1 MRPWS
6 NRLAADREWRAP
18 KTVGNNPP
26 AESSAILSGR
36 VEQDV
41 GASRA
46 QGLTRVGD
54 AAREAGKRSNPSAM
68 AIGSA
73 ASQSEAGR
81 TTPPRR
87 LPRSRTLA
95 RAGALLCFGIAYFLA
110 VSTIER
116 VTVSPQ
122 LASVA
127 ASTFLLIALLLA
139 ERPRRWRYLLV
150 ALVAHFAAHIPIDAP
165 DRLALE
171 YLASAAP
178 ALIAAVP
185 IWRLDLEPPRFDSV
199 HTTGL
204 LIVFGAVIGPAV
216 ASVLMPAA
224 GVGQGVG
231 QQELLNSPFAAL
243 LRAFVVLTVV
253 PAVINGVAQA
263 RARHASGGLIW
274 ASTASLLTG
283 AIFLWT
289 FRDEADPL
297 CLGSLLVLLAGTVLL
312 LAVSLRERRATQRE
326 LDAAND
332 RFQGVF
338 EQHVMPMALWRDGS
352 SALRAN
358 RAFMRLVGANAE
370 DRTLAT
376 LIGVSR
382 DTLEQPVDVGAAAA
396 DPLTRFRQSTKV
408 LQLGDGR
415 NVPVVLGQ
423 YEAEAARE
431 GVIYALDLSAF
442 RNAEMGR
449 QQAES
454 LHAAVLDS
462 LHEEIAIVDAKGEVI
477 EINRSWRKAA
487 ENAGSKGGVPLVA
500 GSNLLEACKKEASRG
515 NPDAGNEL
523 RALKAVLDG
532 SEIRCQL
539 EQVGGAPGA
548 ATWLEVTIEK
558 LRRAEGGAVITRA
571 DVTSR
576 KRAELEA
583 RMQRQQLTH
592 LGRVAILGQLSGAF
606 AHELNQPLTSILGN
620 AEAALRL
627 LAPTAVPAEV
637 QEILRDIIDEDL
649 RAAQVIQRLRAL
661 LDKGESVREPV
672 NLNSTVHEVLS
683 LCKSELIARN
693 VRVQTDLDPA
703 IPAVMADRVQMQQ
716 IILNLLMNA
725 CDAMADH
732 PVAERTVALATRV
745 SMEPLS
751 VELSISDSGSGIAD
765 EDLERIFHP
774 FVTSKPHGMGLG
786 LAICRSVAESHGG
799 RLWAGNIANGG
810 AVFHLILPAGGALS

>member
-1 MRPWS
+1 
-6 NRLAADREWRAP
+6 
-18 KTVGNNPP
+18 
-26 AESSAILSGR
+26 
-36 VEQDV
+36 
-41 GASRA
+41 
-46 QGLTRVGD
+46 
-54 AAREAGKRSNPSAM
+54 M

-73 ASQSEAGR
+73 ASHSEAGR
-81 TTPPRR
+81 TARSHR
-87 LPRSRTLA
+87 LPKARSLA
-95 RAGALLCFGIAYFLA
+95 RAGALLGFAIAYFLA

-116 VTVSPQ
+116 LALSPE

-127 ASTFLLIALLLA
+127 SSTLLLIALLLA
-139 ERPRRWRYLLV
+139 ERPRRWRYLLA
-150 ALVAHFAAHIPIDAP
+150 ALVAHFAAQIPLDAP
-165 DRLALE
+165 LRVALQ
-171 YLASAAP
+171 YLASAVP
-178 ALIAAVP
+178 ALIAAMP
-185 IWRLDLEPPRFDSV
+185 IWRLELEPPRFDNL
-199 HTTGL
+199 HTASL
-204 LIVFGAVIGPAV
+204 LIVFGALVGPAI
-216 ASVLMPAA
+216 ASVLMPAPVTGLEPGA
-224 GVGQGVG
+224 
-231 QQELLNSPFAAL
+231 LLNGTLIGL

-253 PAVINGVAQA
+253 PAVINAVAQ
-263 RARHASGGLIW
+263 RRIRHAPTGVIV
-274 ASTASLLTG
+274 ASAVSLLAG
-283 AIFLWT
+283 ALFLWNL
-289 FRDEADPL
+289 RDEADL
-297 CLGSLLVLLAGTVLL
+297 LWLALFLVLLAGALLL
-312 LAVSLRERRATQRE
+312 LAVLLRERRHTKRE
-326 LDAAND
+326 IETADA
-332 RFQGVF
+332 RFHGIF

-352 SALRAN
+352 STLRAN
-358 RAFMRLVGANAE
+358 RAFMRLVGASVE
-370 DRTLAT
+370 DRAPAT
-376 LIGVSR
+376 LIGLSR
-382 DTLEQPVDVGAAAA
+382 DTLEQPPDFSAAGV

-423 YEAEAARE
+423 YDADAAHE

-442 RNAEMGR
+442 RSAEAGR
-449 QQAES
+449 QRVES

-462 LHEEIAIVDAKGEVI
+462 LHEEVAIVDAKGEVI
-477 EINRSWRKAA
+477 EINSSWRKAA
-487 ENAGSKGGVPLVA
+487 ENSDSTSGAPLVA
-500 GSNLLEACKKEASRG
+500 GGNLLEVCKSEAERG

-539 EQVGGAPGA
+539 EQVGGPPGA

-583 RMQRQQLTH
+583 RTQRQQLTH

-627 LAPTAVPAEV
+627 LAPSEVPAEV
-637 QEILRDIIDEDL
+637 QDILHDIIDEDL

-672 NLNSTVHEVLS
+672 NLNGTVHEVLS
-683 LCKSELIARN
+683 LCKSELITRN

-725 CDAMADH
+725 CDAMIDH

-751 VELSISDSGSGIAD
+751 VELSISDSGSGIAP

-799 RLWAGNIANGG
+799 RLWAGNVANGG